1 MAKGDDIQEQLI
13 NFAVEIIKLCSKLP
27 KTRVGNH
34 VARQLLRRGTA
45 GAPNYEKARGVESN
59 RDFVHKLGVAF
70 KELNESNIW
79 LEIIKRSKML
89 SFKIVQP
96 IANECTELC
105 KIISTS
111 IRTVGKKH

>member
-1 MAKGDDIQEQLI
+1 MAKGDDIQERLI
-13 NFAVEIIKLCSKLP
+13 NFAVEIIKLCSRLP
-27 KTRVGNH
+27 KTRAGNH
-34 VARQLLRRGTA
+34 VAGQLLRCGTS
-45 GAPNYEKARGVESN
+45 GAPNYGEARGTESS
-59 RDFVHKLGVAF
+59 RDFVHKLGVVF

-89 SFKIVQP
+89 PSEVVQL

-111 IRTVGKKH
+111 IRTVGKRK